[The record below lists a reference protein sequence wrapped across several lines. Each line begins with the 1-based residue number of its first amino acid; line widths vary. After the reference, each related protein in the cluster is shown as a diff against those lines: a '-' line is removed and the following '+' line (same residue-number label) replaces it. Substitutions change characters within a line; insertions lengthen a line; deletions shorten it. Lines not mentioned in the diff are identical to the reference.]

1 MLILIQMKPRSTTPT
16 VSKISLRQIMLVALA
31 VLVAASS
38 ATYMTTSAFARDY
51 ESEIRAKQQEADQY
65 SNEAGRLEAVADT
78 LEGELNR
85 LSEQIATIQAQIQ
98 ESEKRHRELVE
109 EIARNQALIEQNR
122 EALGTILSDMYVDDQ
137 ISPLEML
144 ASSKSIGDYIDKQ
157 EQRSAL
163 REALNDKIKGIKELQ
178 AKLEENKQE
187 VERILVDQ
195 KSQRSQVAERQQQQ
209 QTLLAVT
216 QNDQAN
222 YQKLAAER
230 NAEITQ
236 LQEQQRRA
244 NCEGMGGIWSGGTCQ
259 SRSGGSSSGAFPPA
273 SFGNGG
279 YPAIWANAPLNTY
292 VDTWG
297 LYSRQCVS
305 YTAWKVAS
313 SGRYVPHFA
322 GMGNANQWP
331 ATAARHG
338 IPSGSTP
345 KVGSVAMWPIGY
357 YGHTMYVEAVN
368 GDGTITVSDYNLA
381 WDGQYRYY
389 TRSAAG
395 LTYIYF

>member
-1 MLILIQMKPRSTTPT
+1 
-16 VSKISLRQIMLVALA
+16 MLVALA

-51 ESEIRAKQQEADQY
+51 ESEIRAKQQEAEQY

-178 AKLEENKQE
+178 AKL
-187 VERILVDQ
+187 
-195 KSQRSQVAERQQQQ
+195 
-209 QTLLAVT
+209 
-216 QNDQAN
+216 
-222 YQKLAAER
+222 
-230 NAEITQ
+230 
-236 LQEQQRRA
+236 
-244 NCEGMGGIWSGGTCQ
+244 
-259 SRSGGSSSGAFPPA
+259 
-273 SFGNGG
+273 
-279 YPAIWANAPLNTY
+279 
-292 VDTWG
+292 
-297 LYSRQCVS
+297 
-305 YTAWKVAS
+305 
-313 SGRYVPHFA
+313 
-322 GMGNANQWP
+322 
-331 ATAARHG
+331 
-338 IPSGSTP
+338 
-345 KVGSVAMWPIGY
+345 
-357 YGHTMYVEAVN
+357 
-368 GDGTITVSDYNLA
+368 
-381 WDGQYRYY
+381 
-389 TRSAAG
+389 
-395 LTYIYF
+395 